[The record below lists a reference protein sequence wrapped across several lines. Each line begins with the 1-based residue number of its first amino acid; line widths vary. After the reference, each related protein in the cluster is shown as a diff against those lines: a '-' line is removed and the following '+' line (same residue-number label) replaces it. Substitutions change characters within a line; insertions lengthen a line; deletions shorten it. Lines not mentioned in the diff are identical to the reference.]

1 MLHILLAMTANP
13 FVLSGFI
20 LFQIRDGLSL
30 FIVHYHLEVMSR
42 AIFRHIDQVR

>member
-1 MLHILLAMTANP
+1 MLHILLAMT
-13 FVLSGFI
+13 VLFGFI
-20 LFQIRDGLSL
+20 RLQISDGLSL